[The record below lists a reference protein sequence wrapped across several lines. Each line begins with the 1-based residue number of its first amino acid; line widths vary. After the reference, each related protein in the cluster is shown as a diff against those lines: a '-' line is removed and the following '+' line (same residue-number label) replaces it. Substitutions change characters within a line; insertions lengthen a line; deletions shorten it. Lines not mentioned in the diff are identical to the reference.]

1 VTVSPGRP
9 ARAGATQVAQ
19 PLALVDVLAA
29 LSDPVRLEIVRV
41 LATADGERCCAE
53 IPLPVTKS
61 TSSHHY
67 KVLREAGVIDVREE
81 GTRRYQRLRRPELD
95 AAFPGLLDSVLRA
108 AGPVT
113 RTA

>member
-1 VTVSPGRP
+1 MTQTPGPGRV
-9 ARAGATQVAQ
+9 GASPVAP

-53 IPLPVTKS
+53 IPLPVSKS

-81 GTRRYQRLRRPELD
+81 GTRRYHRLRRSQLD
-95 AAFPGLLDSVLRA
+95 GVFPGLLDSVLRA
-108 AGPVT
+108 ASPIIQ
-113 RTA
+113 TA